1 MQIPLSSYNVIVLV
15 TFLMTVTKYLMQA
28 SEREEGDWLTVGE
41 HIPSWPEG
49 WLTVGEHSP

>member
-1 MQIPLSSYNVIVLV
+1 MQIPLSSHNVIVLV